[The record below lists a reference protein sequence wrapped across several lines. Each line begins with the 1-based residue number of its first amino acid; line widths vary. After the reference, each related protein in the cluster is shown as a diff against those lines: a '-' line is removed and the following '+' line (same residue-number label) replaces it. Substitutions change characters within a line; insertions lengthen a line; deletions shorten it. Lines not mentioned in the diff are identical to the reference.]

1 MDTSLLFDFCSETGG
16 STRQTRTNEAII
28 EASANGHADV
38 VRLLMRNKWVNP
50 AEDESQALHLA
61 CKGGH
66 LEVVQLLM
74 QDKRMGP
81 TEKNNI
87 SFR

>member
-50 AEDESQALHLA
+50 TEDES
-61 CKGGH
+61 KGGH